1 MKSQAEVMSVGPNR
15 GKGTENRFVVNLGIV
30 EWMVKFMLGV
40 ILHGNKHSKTWV
52 VFTIVQVTILTKERK
67 DCLKFHEP

>member
-1 MKSQAEVMSVGPNR
+1 MKSQAEVMSVGPNH
-15 GKGTENRFVVNLGIV
+15 GKETENRFVVNLGIV

-52 VFTIVQVTILTKERK
+52 VIMIVQVTILTKERK
-67 DCLKFHEP
+67 DYLKFHEP